1 MCTVKSP
8 TQIVVCDVSRE
19 AVEQAVCDQIGNNVA
34 IETAHGEGTLL
45 TCLDAS
51 RTCEFQQRVNDALN
65 WTEERW
71 ALT

>member
-1 MCTVKSP
+1 VCTVKSP
-8 TQIVVCDVSRE
+8 TQIVVCDVSRD
-19 AVEQAVCDQIGNNVA
+19 AVEQAVCDQLGNNVA
-34 IETAHGEGTLL
+34 IETAHGEGTLF

-51 RTCEFQQRVNDALN
+51 RTREFQQRVNDALT